1 MTRRPLHLSIF
12 IDHDCLVDKGVGSKM
27 PTQGS
32 PISSRLA
39 HAAAVRTIK
48 RLNQNQCFLSHAP
61 AKPSYVIRY
70 KKKAYSKRRKCSTP
84 GKDMLHQQKRK
95 FHPLL
100 WERRKGAGRR
110 PKSWFS
116 PEVDLGLWVTGEK
129 SGKGLVSLGD
139 SGRSEGFPVGLRPF
153 ATLWMGLTLAGGFRV
168 VHIS

>member
-1 MTRRPLHLSIF
+1 
-12 IDHDCLVDKGVGSKM
+12 M

-95 FHPLL
+95 FHLLL
-100 WERRKGAGRR
+100 WERPKAAGR
-110 PKSWFS
+110 PQKSWIS
-116 PEVDLGLWVTGEK
+116 PEADLGVWVAGAK
-129 SGKGLVSLGD
+129 RGQPSG
-139 SGRSEGFPVGLRPF
+139 
-153 ATLWMGLTLAGGFRV
+153 
-168 VHIS
+168 